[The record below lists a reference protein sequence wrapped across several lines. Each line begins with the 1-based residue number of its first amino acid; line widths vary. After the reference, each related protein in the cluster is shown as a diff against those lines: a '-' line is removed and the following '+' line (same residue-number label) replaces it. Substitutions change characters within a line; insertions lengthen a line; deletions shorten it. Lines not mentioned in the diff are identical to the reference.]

1 MSNETV
7 TQDEQILEQV
17 DQITDAT
24 PEVEEPQQE
33 LSEIEKLKAQS
44 VVILMFHQ

>member
-24 PEVEEPQQE
+24 PEVEEPQQD
-33 LSEIEKLKAQS
+33 
-44 VVILMFHQ
+44 